1 MTGWHFSQT
10 AADEAGRASLY
21 DLPPKAIPEQIWG
34 KWIVTRELPTTT
46 ISCWGE
52 ADAKTLLG
60 TETEYSRD
68 IFRWKDVVTTRSV
81 VEIKTVNAGQFHDEH
96 SGQGSGGSQV
106 TFRQLGSGS
115 SLGPVALLPALSRV

>member
-1 MTGWHFSQT
+1 MKLPLLIR
-10 AADEAGRASLY
+10 AGVIWLVA
-21 DLPPKAIPEQIWG
+21 LPPQAIPEQIWG

-46 ISCWGE
+46 IPCWGE
-52 ADAKTLLG
+52 AEAKTLLG
-60 TETEYSRD
+60 TEIEYSRD